1 MREHSLFFLS
11 HFFPIISKLERFT
24 ISDNLWTSISI
35 HVCFR
40 VTIDRWRLVSDTR
53 LGMWIIISLARSWTI
68 LLVVFIIMTSKLP
81 TLILL
86 SRWILETFFVN
97 RFSRPCLCVSL
108 IIFSWFWNHSYFL
121 YSSLS
126 SFFAS

>member
-1 MREHSLFFLS
+1 MREHSLFYCPISFQLFPNWKDSLS
-11 HFFPIISKLERFT
+11 STTSCP
-24 ISDNLWTSISI
+24 SISI

-40 VTIDRWRLVSDTR
+40 ATIDRWRLVSYTR
-53 LGMWIIISLARSWTI
+53 LGMWSILSLARSCTI

-97 RFSRPCLCVSL
+97 RFSHPFFRVSL
-108 IIFSWFWNHSYFL
+108 IIFRWFWNHSYFL
-121 YSSLS
+121 SSSLS

>member
-1 MREHSLFFLS
+1 MREHSLFYFQFFL
-11 HFFPIISKLERFT
+11 IISKLERFT
-24 ISDNLWTSISI
+24 ISDNLWTSISS

-40 VTIDRWRLVSDTR
+40 ATIDRWRLVSYTR
-53 LGMWIIISLARSWTI
+53 LGMWSILSLSRSCTI

-97 RFSRPCLCVSL
+97 RFSRPFFRVSL
-108 IIFSWFWNHSYFL
+108 IIFRWFWNHSYFL
-121 YSSLS
+121 SSSLS

>member
-1 MREHSLFFLS
+1 MREHSLFYFQI
-11 HFFPIISKLERFT
+11 FPVISKLERFT
-24 ISDNLWTSISI
+24 ISDNLWTSISS

-40 VTIDRWRLVSDTR
+40 ATIDRWRLVSDTR

-81 TLILL
+81 TRILL